1 MFNILGFPDFVSKE
15 NISNPRYLNNSTAA
29 PVASSGS
36 YVTFGI
42 AEKQKNSI
50 DLGQIS
56 VFICSILLSL
66 GGCISIV
73 ASSIRRSRCQQILCC
88 GFSKC
93 LRDVPNDP
101 DIAI

>member
-1 MFNILGFPDFVSKE
+1 MFNILGFKE
-15 NISNPRYLNNSTAA
+15 NISNPRYLNNS
-29 PVASSGS
+29 S

-42 AEKQKNSI
+42 AEKEKSSI

-73 ASSIRRSRCQQILCC
+73 ASSIRRSRCQEILCC

-93 LRDVPNDP
+93 LRDVAKDP
-101 DIAI
+101 EIGI

>member
-1 MFNILGFPDFVSKE
+1 MFNILGFKE
-15 NISNPRYLNNSTAA
+15 NISNPRYLNNS
-29 PVASSGS
+29 S

-42 AEKQKNSI
+42 AEKEKSSI
-50 DLGQIS
+50 DLGEIS

-66 GGCISIV
+66 GGCISII

-93 LRDVPNDP
+93 LRDVPKDP
-101 DIAI
+101 EIGI

>member
-1 MFNILGFPDFVSKE
+1 MFNILGFKE
-15 NISNPRYLNNSTAA
+15 NISNPRYLNNS
-29 PVASSGS
+29 S

-42 AEKQKNSI
+42 AEKEKSSI

-66 GGCISIV
+66 GGCISII

-93 LRDVPNDP
+93 LRNVPNDP
-101 DIAI
+101 EIGI

>member
-1 MFNILGFPDFVSKE
+1 MFNILGFKE
-15 NISNPRYLNNSTAA
+15 NISNPRYLNNS
-29 PVASSGS
+29 S

-42 AEKQKNSI
+42 AEKQKSSI

-66 GGCISIV
+66 GGCISII

-101 DIAI
+101 EIAI

>member
-1 MFNILGFPDFVSKE
+1 MFNILGFKE
-15 NISNPRYLNNSTAA
+15 NISNPRYLNNT
-29 PVASSGS
+29 S
-36 YVTFGI
+36 YVSLGI
-42 AEKQKNSI
+42 IEKQKSSI

-66 GGCISIV
+66 GGCISII

-93 LRDVPNDP
+93 LRDVPKDP
-101 DIAI
+101 EIGI

>member
-1 MFNILGFPDFVSKE
+1 MFNILGFPDLVSKE
-15 NISNPRYLNNSTAA
+15 NISNPRYLNNS
-29 PVASSGS
+29 SS

-42 AEKQKNSI
+42 AEKEKSSI

-93 LRDVPNDP
+93 LRDVPTDP
-101 DIAI
+101 EIGI

>member
-1 MFNILGFPDFVSKE
+1 MFNILGFKE
-15 NISNPRYLNNSTAA
+15 NISNPRYLNNS
-29 PVASSGS
+29 S

-42 AEKQKNSI
+42 AEKQKSSI

-93 LRDVPNDP
+93 LRNVPNDP
-101 DIAI
+101 EIAI